1 MSNRD
6 GTGPAGK
13 GPRTGRKAGP
23 CKPKKQKGTDMKE
36 NSQFKTLRHI
46 ETVRNYLNL
55 VIKEFIVRG
64 ELHDQSKLQEPEL
77 SIFDEFTS
85 RLRGITYG
93 SDEYRECMKK
103 MKPAIDHH
111 NENNRHHPEHFP
123 NGIAG
128 MNLIDLLEMLCDW
141 KAATLRHNDGDIR
154 RSLEINSKR
163 FGFPEGLR
171 EILSNTVDWIENQK
185 VQHVAQE
192 S

>member
-1 MSNRD
+1 
-6 GTGPAGK
+6 
-13 GPRTGRKAGP
+13 
-23 CKPKKQKGTDMKE
+23 MKE